1 MNLNNKKVII
11 TGAARGIGYEIA
23 REFLKAGAEVAICS
37 TTDEG
42 AAKAKENLLKEFS
55 SSKVYA
61 QKTDVSKEAEVQN
74 FVDNVL
80 KEFGAIDILVN
91 NAGITR
97 DTLAIRMSEQDW
109 DSVLNV
115 NLKGTF
121 LMSKA
126 VLKIMMKA
134 KSGSIVNM
142 SSVVGQSGNAAQAN
156 YSASKAGIIGL
167 TKSLAKEFA
176 SRNIRVN
183 AVAPG
188 FVQTDMT
195 DKLSDQIKEQALTL
209 IPLKRFATTTDIA
222 KAVMFLSSDDG
233 GYITGQILA
242 VNGGLYI

>member
-1 MNLNNKKVII
+1 MNLKNKKVII
-11 TGAARGIGYEIA
+11 TGSARGIGYAIA
-23 REFLKAGAEVAICS
+23 QEFLKAGAQVALCS
-37 TTDEG
+37 TTQEG
-42 AAKAKENLLKEFS
+42 AQKAKETLLKEFPQ
-55 SSKVYA
+55 SKIYA
-61 QKTDVSKEAEVQN
+61 QKADVSKEAEVQN
-74 FVDNVL
+74 FVENVTR
-80 KEFGAIDILVN
+80 EFGTVDILVN

-109 DSVLNV
+109 DAVLNV

-121 LMSKA
+121 LMSKT
-126 VLKIMMKA
+126 VFKIMMKA
-134 KSGSIVNM
+134 KSGSIINM

-167 TKSLAKEFA
+167 TKALAKEFA
-176 SRNIRVN
+176 PRNVRVN

-195 DKLSDQIKEQALTL
+195 DKLPEQIKEQALAL

-222 KAVMFLSSDDG
+222 KAVMFLSSEDG
-233 GYITGQILA
+233 EYITGQVLA

>member
-1 MNLNNKKVII
+1 MNLTDKKVII

-23 REFLKAGAEVAICS
+23 REFLKSGAQVALCS
-37 TTDEG
+37 TTEEG
-42 AAKAKENLLKEFS
+42 AQKAKENLLKEFPQ
-55 SSKVYA
+55 SKIYA
-61 QKTDVSKEAEVQN
+61 QKADVSKEAEVLA
-74 FVDNVL
+74 FTDKVI
-80 KEFGAIDILVN
+80 KEFGNIDILVN

-97 DTLAIRMSEQDW
+97 DTLVVRMSEQDW
-109 DSVLNV
+109 DTVLDV

-126 VLKIMMKA
+126 VLKYMMKA
-134 KSGSIVNM
+134 KAGSIVNL

-167 TKSLAKEFA
+167 TKALAKEFA

-195 DKLSDQIKEQALTL
+195 DKLSDQIKEQTLAL

-233 GYITGQILA
+233 GYITGQVLA

>member
-1 MNLNNKKVII
+1 MNLKNKKVIV
-11 TGAARGIGYEIA
+11 TGAARGIGYAIA
-23 REFLKAGAEVAICS
+23 QEFLKAGAQVALCS
-37 TTDEG
+37 TTQEG
-42 AAKAKENLLKEFS
+42 AQKAKETLLKEFPQ
-55 SSKVYA
+55 SKIYA
-61 QKTDVSKEAEVQN
+61 QKADVSKEAEVQN
-74 FVDNVL
+74 FVENVTR
-80 KEFGAIDILVN
+80 EFGTVDILVN

-109 DSVLNV
+109 DAVLNV

-126 VLKIMMKA
+126 VFKIMMKA

-167 TKSLAKEFA
+167 TKALAKEFA
-176 SRNIRVN
+176 PRNVRVN

-195 DKLSDQIKEQALTL
+195 DKLPEQIKEQALAL

-222 KAVMFLSSDDG
+222 KAVMFLSSEDG
-233 GYITGQILA
+233 EYITGQVLA

>member
-1 MNLNNKKVII
+1 MKLNNKKVII

-23 REFLKAGAEVAICS
+23 REFLIAGADIAVCS
-37 TTDEG
+37 ASDES
-42 AAKAKENLLKEFS
+42 ATRAKENLLKEFPNA
-55 SSKVYA
+55 KVYV
-61 QKTDVSKEAEVQN
+61 QKADVSKETEVQD
-74 FVDNVL
+74 FVNNVL
-80 KEFGAIDILVN
+80 KEYGTIDILVN

-109 DSVLNV
+109 DVVLNV

-126 VLKIMMKA
+126 VFKVMMKA

-167 TKSLAKEFA
+167 TKALAKEFA
-176 SRNIRVN
+176 PRNVRVN

-188 FVQTDMT
+188 FVKTDMT
-195 DKLSDQIKEQALTL
+195 DKLSDQIKEQALAL

>member
-1 MNLNNKKVII
+1 M
-11 TGAARGIGYEIA
+11 
-23 REFLKAGAEVAICS
+23 
-37 TTDEG
+37 
-42 AAKAKENLLKEFS
+42 
-55 SSKVYA
+55 
-61 QKTDVSKEAEVQN
+61 
-74 FVDNVL
+74 
-80 KEFGAIDILVN
+80 VN

-142 SSVVGQSGNAAQAN
+142 SSVVGQSGNAAQVN

-188 FVQTDMT
+188 FVKTDMT
-195 DKLSDQIKEQALTL
+195 DKLSDQIKEQTLAL

>member
-23 REFLKAGAEVAICS
+23 REYLKAGAQVALCCTS
-37 TTDEG
+37 EEG
-42 AAKAKENLLKEFS
+42 AKNTKENLLKEFPEA
-55 SSKVYA
+55 KIYA
-61 QKTDVSKEAEVQN
+61 QKADVSNEAQVQA
-74 FVDNVL
+74 FVDAVL
-80 KEFGAIDILVN
+80 KEFDGVDILVN

-97 DTLAIRMSEQDW
+97 DTLAVRMSEQDW
-109 DSVLNV
+109 DAVLDV

-126 VLKIMMKA
+126 VLKVMMKA

-167 TKSLAKEFA
+167 TKALAKEFA

-195 DKLSDQIKEQALTL
+195 DKLPQQVKEQALAL
-209 IPLKRFATTTDIA
+209 IPLKRFATTSDIA
-222 KAVMFLSSDDG
+222 KAVMFLSSDEG

>member
-1 MNLNNKKVII
+1 MNLKNKKVIV
-11 TGAARGIGYEIA
+11 TGAARGIGYAIA
-23 REFLKAGAEVAICS
+23 QEFLKAGAQVALCS
-37 TTDEG
+37 TTQEG
-42 AAKAKENLLKEFS
+42 AQKAKETLLKEFPQ
-55 SSKVYA
+55 SKIYA
-61 QKTDVSKEAEVQN
+61 QKADVSKEAEVQN
-74 FVDNVL
+74 FVENVTR
-80 KEFGAIDILVN
+80 EFGTVDILVN

-109 DSVLNV
+109 DAVLNV

-126 VLKIMMKA
+126 VFKIMMKA

-167 TKSLAKEFA
+167 TKALAKEFA
-176 SRNIRVN
+176 SRNVRVN

-195 DKLSDQIKEQALTL
+195 DKLSEQIKEQALAL

-222 KAVMFLSSDDG
+222 KAVMFLSSEDG
-233 GYITGQILA
+233 EYITGQVLA

>member
-1 MNLNNKKVII
+1 MNLDNKKVII
-11 TGAARGIGYEIA
+11 TGAARGIGYAIA
-23 REFLKAGAEVAICS
+23 QEFLRAGAQVALCS
-37 TTDEG
+37 TTEEG
-42 AAKAKENLLKEFS
+42 ATKAKENLLKEFPQA
-55 SSKVYA
+55 KVYA
-61 QKTDVSKEAEVQN
+61 QKADVSKETEVQT

-80 KEFGAIDILVN
+80 KEFGTIDILVN

-109 DSVLNV
+109 DAVLNV

-142 SSVVGQSGNAAQAN
+142 SSVVGQSGNAAQVN

-195 DKLSDQIKEQALTL
+195 DKLSDQIKEQTLAL